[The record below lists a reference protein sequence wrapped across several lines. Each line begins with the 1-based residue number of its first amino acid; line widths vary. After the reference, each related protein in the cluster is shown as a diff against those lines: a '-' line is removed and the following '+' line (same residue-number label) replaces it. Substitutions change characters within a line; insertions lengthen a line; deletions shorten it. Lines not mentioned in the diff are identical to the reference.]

1 MFRLAAMYVHCYI
14 VLIRHIIL
22 NNYTG
27 SSIFVVLSFVL
38 EAFVL
43 VLVFKPFQVLEKVIQ
58 AFELS
63 VCTISGW
70 YLCVCP
76 RLAIHN

>member
-14 VLIRHIIL
+14 VLIHHITL

-38 EAFVL
+38 EVFVF
-43 VLVFKPFQVLEKVIQ
+43 VLVFKPFQVLVK
-58 AFELS
+58 
-63 VCTISGW
+63 
-70 YLCVCP
+70 
-76 RLAIHN
+76 